1 MYFCERK
8 QNHENVHFSLKKKIP
23 LDILLSNAMAFHTFW
38 GGSMQTQFCK
48 TKNELFLN
56 KHTIFSLFSR
66 KYEQSN

>member
-48 TKNELFLN
+48 TKN
-56 KHTIFSLFSR
+56 
-66 KYEQSN
+66 